1 MPSAPTIIL
10 VVRSSILTGSV
21 VLLIVVAIGSASAA
35 PSRDAL
41 VQPGRGIG
49 KVRLGMT
56 QAQVRRALGRHRYVA
71 KRRELGFGV
80 RYVELQWG
88 YAEWSVG
95 FQGRAGRM
103 RAVRVGTT
111 LRSQRTRSNLG
122 TGSRIRDILR
132 VYPNAT
138 CSAWAGLGSNSSKE
152 TWIVVRHPTGAR
164 TIFAAVG
171 DGKADPGPVRV
182 VEVMV
187 QVPASGLAER
197 RTRCGPNWQRY

>member
-1 MPSAPTIIL
+1 MRAWTVAVG
-10 VVRSSILTGSV
+10 VVLAAAVPVGSV
-21 VLLIVVAIGSASAA
+21 TAA

-41 VQPGRGIG
+41 VHPGRGIG
-49 KVRLGMT
+49 KLRLGMT
-56 QAQVRRALGRHRYVA
+56 QAEVRRVLGAHSYVT
-71 KRRELGFGV
+71 KRRRLGFGEQ
-80 RYVELQWG
+80 YLELQWG
-88 YAEWSVG
+88 YAEWTVG
-95 FQGRAGRM
+95 FQGRPGRM

-138 CSAWAGLGSNSSKE
+138 CSGWPGLGSDSSRE

-164 TIFAAVG
+164 TIFAAIG
-171 DGKADPGPVRV
+171 DMKADPGPIRV

-187 QVPASGLAER
+187 QVPARGHAER
-197 RTRCGPNWQRY
+197 RTSCGPNWRRF